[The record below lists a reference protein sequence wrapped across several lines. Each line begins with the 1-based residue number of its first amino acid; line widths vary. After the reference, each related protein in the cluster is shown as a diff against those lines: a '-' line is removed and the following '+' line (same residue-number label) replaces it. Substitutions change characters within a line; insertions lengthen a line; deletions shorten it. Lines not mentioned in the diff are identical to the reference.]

1 MKNKIC
7 EIIAWKYKQ
16 YSHAC
21 PSENDYES
29 IWWNP
34 ENDIPKPSLYEIEQV
49 DSEYSSFLQIKS
61 FENLKNSKISQLKL
75 NLELQNNKPCLVKVG
90 DVEFLIK
97 KEDEITIG
105 RRIKRLSALPSGST
119 AEWSNSSNERLDL
132 TLPQFEELLRTLQNH
147 LDVRDEQNFAI
158 YFPIKKEIE
167 AALTIEE
174 LNDININFN

>member
-1 MKNKIC
+1 MTQE
-7 EIIAWKYKQ
+7 EIKLQPHNMVDGIAVLLTESEIAELNQ
-16 YSHAC
+16 P
-21 PSENDYES
+21 PSEEDLLNQLR
-29 IWWNP
+29 
-34 ENDIPKPSLYEIEQV
+34 SLQNE
-49 DSEYSSFLQIKS
+49 
-61 FENLKNSKISQLKL
+61 KISQLKT
-75 NLELQNNKPCLVKVG
+75 NLELENNKPCLVKVG

-97 KEDEITIG
+97 KEDEITIE

-132 TLPQFEELLRTLQNH
+132 TLPQFEELLRTLENH

-174 LNDININFN
+174 LNAININFN